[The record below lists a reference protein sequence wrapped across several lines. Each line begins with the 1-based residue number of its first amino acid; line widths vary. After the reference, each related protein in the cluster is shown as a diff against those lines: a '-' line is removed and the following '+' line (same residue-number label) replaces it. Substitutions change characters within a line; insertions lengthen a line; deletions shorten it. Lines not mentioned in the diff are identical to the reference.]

1 MNYSRIANKFLNQN
15 NNVIIQNTKQDRR
28 KLSMKDFGDFWKD
41 ADKYFF
47 DNIVITLGKIE
58 LIQLT

>member
-15 NNVIIQNTKQDRR
+15 NNNLVIQPTKQDRR

-41 ADKYFF
+41 TDKYFF
-47 DNIVITLGKIE
+47 NYLVIM
-58 LIQLT
+58 QLSPEHNL